1 MDMFEFV
8 KSERSTELTEKKKL
22 AWEDFLKNE
31 KAMLTLFDGTAR
43 GKVRVKEATNLLDV
57 GVYAISQAKAK
68 IVSRLFTSNSSQLKE
83 MINKIQ
89 SETLSMLIEA
99 AFTKISDSRL

>member
-1 MDMFEFV
+1 MSLFEFV

-22 AWEDFLKNE
+22 AWEDFLANE
-31 KAMLTLFDGTAR
+31 RAMLSLFDGTAR
-43 GKVRVKEATNLLDV
+43 GRVRVKEATALLDV

-68 IVSRLFTSNSSQLKE
+68 IVSKLYSSNVVELRA
-83 MINKIQ
+83 MVDKIQ
-89 SETLSMLIEA
+89 SETLSMLVEA

>member
-1 MDMFEFV
+1 MSMFEFV

-22 AWEDFLKNE
+22 AWDDFLKNE
-31 KAMLTLFDGTAR
+31 KVMLTLFDGTAR
-43 GKVRVKEATNLLDV
+43 GKVRVKEATHLLDV

-68 IVSRLFTSNSSQLKE
+68 IVSRLFTSNNLQLRE
-83 MINKIQ
+83 MVDKIQ

>member
-1 MDMFEFV
+1 MSLFEFV

-22 AWEDFLKNE
+22 AWEDFLANE
-31 KAMLTLFDGTAR
+31 RAMLSLFDGTAR
-43 GKVRVKEATNLLDV
+43 GRIRVKEATNLLDV

-68 IVSRLFTSNSSQLKE
+68 ILSKLFTSNNLQLRE
-83 MINKIQ
+83 MIDKIQ
-89 SETLSMLIEA
+89 SETLSMLVEA